1 MGPIARSGVWIVEV
15 QHLRHLLAA
24 VHHGNIRRAAEETNI
39 SQSGLSR
46 SIQSLES
53 RFGVP
58 MFTRSAKGVE
68 PTVFGLCVAR
78 RAEIILNEVA
88 RTHRE
93 IKNLRSAQV
102 GEVLLGVTQ
111 NYAHYLVPSVLA
123 NLHKIA
129 PEVFVVIYTGGFFEL
144 VNRLKSG
151 EIDLAFGLFA
161 AMEKTDSVTLI
172 PLKEHHSRVVANAGH
187 PLAQRPITSK
197 HLSEARWVTLASDGF
212 QRPFASFFQSRGLPP
227 PRQVFQSDSLDIIK
241 QTVREIEALTV
252 LPLEVVHEELARGEV
267 IVLDCEAPA
276 EVTQVGL
283 MHRTDGYISPQMRL
297 MMAELETATLNFAFA
312 T

>member
-1 MGPIARSGVWIVEV
+1 VEV

-24 VHHGNIRRAAEETNI
+24 VNHGNMGRAAEATNI

-58 MFTRSAKGVE
+58 MFTRSTKGLE
-68 PTVFGLCVAR
+68 PTVYGLCVAR

-88 RTHRE
+88 RTKRE
-93 IKNLRSAQV
+93 IKSLCSAQV

-123 NLHKIA
+123 KLHAIA
-129 PEVFVVIYTGGFFEL
+129 PAVTVVIYTGGFFEL

-161 AMEKTDSVTLI
+161 AMEKTDDITLI
-172 PLKEHHSRVVANAGH
+172 PLKEHHSKVVANCGH
-187 PLAQRPITSK
+187 PLARRPVTSK
-197 HLSEARWVTLASDGF
+197 DLSEARWVTLASDGF
-212 QRPFASFFQSRGLPP
+212 QRPFAAFFQSRSLPLP
-227 PRQVFQSDSLDIIK
+227 KQVFQSDSLDIIK
-241 QTVREIEALTV
+241 QTARAIDALTV
-252 LPLEVVHEELARGEV
+252 LPLEVVQDELTRGEAV
-267 IVLDCEAPA
+267 VLDCEAPA
-276 EVTQVGL
+276 EVTHVGL
-283 MHRTDGYISPQMRL
+283 MHRTEGYISPQMRL
-297 MMAELETATLNFAFA
+297 LMTELENATLNFAFA
-312 T
+312 D